1 MSKFAIPPE
10 TAQHV
15 LYMFGHTG
23 RPPGPF
29 AQQLLQL
36 IAHADRQNLAKLA
49 EVFPAEAEA
58 VRLAQREHGGIDI
71 LRRYAEGRAVA

>member
-1 MSKFAIPPE
+1 MSKFTIPPE

-29 AQQLLQL
+29 AQQLFQL

-49 EVFPAEAEA
+49 EVYPTEVEA
-58 VRLAQREHGGIDI
+58 VRLAQHSHDGIDI
-71 LRRYAEGRAVA
+71 LRRYAAGQAVA